1 MVYIHHGHK
10 DDMDDLTL
18 VEMADNGCLDGC
30 AFDELTNKAKAA
42 VNSAKFSLRLTCSP
56 NYIVYE
62 GVWPSCK
69 ENPNQFKEDLRYLF
83 TLLGQGRLKPNVDE
97 CINLEEVS
105 EVQDRIEL
113 LGKKGTIVCL
123 PTALYE
129 KKAHHVVSSPPNSPR
144 RGETGFPGVVNDIV
158 YNDNENDHKDSYASD
173 AGYVTKA
180 PSDTLSDFHSMRTR
194 THTRKPSS
202 LTSDTSELLPALP
215 EASPYTQRADNL
227 NRPTINDFMQDTS
240 IIVANHNDAASL
252 ISSVGQN
259 SAADCHTTQ
268 SEGGALSRQKTE
280 EESIDLPMSIQF
292 GGKRSIRYRAYQR
305 QKEAKKQ
312 SQKVGAEEGDDD
324 KSVMSMASTKSASS
338 KYTRRR
344 LREKAR
350 EQRQKQKSAGVVV
363 SEDKDDKPMATEI
376 VIKTKVKGLRKT
388 TEKSWQRNVEGGS
401 KPQFNKNSLRKVQL
415 APRLA
420 SNSPGSDTRDE
431 CGSKEGSETR
441 DNSTETSFN
450 SIMNKWR
457 NIEEMS
463 IE

>member
-1 MVYIHHGHK
+1 MYIHHGHK

-83 TLLGQGRLKPNVDE
+83 TLLSQGHLKPKVDE

-113 LGKKGTIVCL
+113 LGKKGTLVCL

-129 KKAHHVVSSPPNSPR
+129 KKAYHVSSPPNSPR

-215 EASPYTQRADNL
+215 EASPYTQRTDNL

-259 SAADCHTTQ
+259 SAADYNTTQ
-268 SEGGALSRQKTE
+268 SEGGAMSRQKTE

-292 GGKRSIRYRAYQR
+292 GSKKRSIRYRAYQR

-350 EQRQKQKSAGVVV
+350 EQRQKQKGVV
-363 SEDKDDKPMATEI
+363 SEDRNNKDKPVASEI
-376 VIKTKVKGLRKT
+376 VIKTKVKSLRKT
-388 TEKSWQRNVEGGS
+388 SDKSWQRNEVDS
-401 KPQFNKNSLRKVQL
+401 KPQFNRNSLRKVQL

-420 SNSPGSDTRDE
+420 SNSPGSDARDE
-431 CGSKEGSETR
+431 CGSKEGGEIR
-441 DNSTETSFN
+441 DNSFN
-450 SIMNKWR
+450 SIMNKWK